1 MLRFP
6 IGCEP
11 MSRATRNRI
20 VRRIFDWMGLALAS
34 SLVATA
40 QVSVTTYHYDN
51 HRTGW
56 NQSETTLTVT
66 AVQSSSF
73 GVLGKVALDDEVD
86 TQPLIVPG
94 VTITAG
100 GGARRY
106 SRRGWGSA

>member
-1 MLRFP
+1 
-6 IGCEP
+6 

-51 HRTGW
+51 YRTGW

-73 GVLGKVALDDEVD
+73 GVLGKLRW
-86 TQPLIVPG
+86 TMRSIPN
-94 VTITAG
+94 
-100 GGARRY
+100 R
-106 SRRGWGSA
+106 